1 MFLVFTNVEDPAT
14 GVVKQTGW
22 ALWPIFGA
30 SNQMLAAL
38 TLMILTLY
46 FWQKKKPILPL
57 LIPMLFIM
65 FVTVT
70 SLFIKAGQ
78 FLKTNSFLFA
88 LDIFLIV
95 LIIWMIIE
103 GLLTVFYKARER

>member
-1 MFLVFTNVEDPAT
+1 M
-14 GVVKQTGW
+14 KQTAW
-22 ALWPIFGA
+22 VLWPIFGA

-46 FWQKKKPILPL
+46 FWQRKKPALPL

-65 FVTVT
+65 VITFT
-70 SLFIKAGQ
+70 SLVMKAQSFHAQGNLLLLCINFIMLG
-78 FLKTNSFLFA
+78 
-88 LDIFLIV
+88 

-103 GLLTVFYKARER
+103 GILIVQKKLKAIK